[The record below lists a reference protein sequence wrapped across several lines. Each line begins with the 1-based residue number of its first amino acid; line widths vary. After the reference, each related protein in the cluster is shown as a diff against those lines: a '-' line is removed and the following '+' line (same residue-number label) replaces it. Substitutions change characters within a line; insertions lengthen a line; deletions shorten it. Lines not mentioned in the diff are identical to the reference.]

1 MSTGKHYFI
10 EQNDEG
16 KFAVRA
22 KGAERASAVF
32 DTQGEAIGHAKS
44 LNPDDNPDVERVRDT
59 ANGGRDQWRSAS

>member
-44 LNPDDNPDVERVRDT
+44 L
-59 ANGGRDQWRSAS
+59 